1 MQLKKFV
8 KSSNH
13 KCRGKNMIII
23 TVYGLDQYTVG
34 HYSKYHTENL
44 AQLFETTPENIAFIA
59 SDEYVFHNGVEQ
71 TSWQALVKVEA
82 PEKYEVLEDK
92 AAMYLLRT
100 LKEFSIHVRVVF
112 DYFHSHHEHEFVNKD
127 YPRYIKDDNLV
138 NVEESDEDEELYE
151 GNIFEGMEK
160 KLEEAYNEGHHHCHC
175 HDEGHECD
183 CEDGECD
190 CDEDDCD
197 CDEEEGHCCCHTK
210 H

>member
-1 MQLKKFV
+1 
-8 KSSNH
+8 
-13 KCRGKNMIII
+13 MIII

-71 TSWQALVKVEA
+71 TSWQALIKVEA

-92 AAMYLLRT
+92 AAMYLVKT

-160 KLEEAYNEGHHHCHC
+160 KLEEAYNEGHHHCQC

-190 CDEDDCD
+190 CDEEDCD

>member
-1 MQLKKFV
+1 MKFV
-8 KSSNH
+8 KSSNL
-13 KCRGKNMIII
+13 KCRGESMIII

-34 HYSKYHTENL
+34 HYSKHHTENL
-44 AQLFETTPENIAFIA
+44 AQLFETKPENIAFVA

-92 AAMYLLRT
+92 AAMYLLKT
-100 LKEFSIHVRVVF
+100 LSEFSIHVRVVF

-160 KLEEAYNEGHHHCHC
+160 KLEEVYNEGHNCHC
-175 HDEGHECD
+175 HEDGHECD
-183 CEDGECD
+183 CED
-190 CDEDDCD
+190 DDCD
-197 CDEEEGHCCCHTK
+197 CEEGHCCCHTK